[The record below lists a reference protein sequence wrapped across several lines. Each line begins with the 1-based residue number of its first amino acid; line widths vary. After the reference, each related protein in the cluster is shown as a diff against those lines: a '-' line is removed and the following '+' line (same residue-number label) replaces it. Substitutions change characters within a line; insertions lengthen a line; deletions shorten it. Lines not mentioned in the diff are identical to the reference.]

1 MARQREIE
9 LKLELGPKGVSALK
23 NGALSSRVPLGE
35 ARQAELVSVYYDTPK
50 QKLRRNDLTLRIR
63 RIGDQYLQ
71 TIKHEAGAHEQFG
84 RDEWER
90 PVSGPCPKLGRAR
103 GKGPKPL
110 RKKNL
115 PRKLKPV
122 FETSVQRTTYDF
134 AVGPTHIELALDE
147 GAIVAGDRH
156 ETVAELELE
165 LKSGAIA
172 DLFRLARLIGS
183 VVPVQ
188 LGARSKAQRGYALA
202 AGEAAESVKSLPMA
216 ITRKQDCAAAFQTI
230 GRTCIDQLNLNRP
243 LVLQGHP
250 DALHQA
256 RVALRR
262 LRSAISL
269 FSRMLDDPQTD
280 RIKADLK
287 WLGSAFGR
295 ARELDVLRK
304 KLASERPEAGG
315 NLLRVVEDER
325 DAAFAAAKDVI
336 EEPRFRRIAIATLAW
351 IEAGDWLHSEEKKR
365 RAARKQGITMHA
377 TRELKRRNKKI
388 LKAGRN
394 LTRMEPEARHR
405 LRIRI
410 KKLRYASEFFSGEL
424 SKSAKERKN
433 FASRL
438 EALQDCLGAL
448 NDIEANR
455 RLMAQVMGDG
465 HDSPGEAAPPLAA
478 EDDVDALLVQTEK
491 TFASFR
497 KAKPF
502 WR

>member
-1 MARQREIE
+1 MACQREIE
-9 LKLELGPKGVSALK
+9 LKLDLGPEGVAALK
-23 NGALSSRVPLGE
+23 NGALASRVSVGE
-35 ARQAELVSVYYDTPK
+35 ASQTELVSVYYDTPK
-50 QKLRRNDLTLRIR
+50 RKLRRNELTLRIR
-63 RIGDQYLQ
+63 RIGENYLQ
-71 TIKHEAGAHEQFG
+71 TIKREAGQREQFG

-90 PVSGPCPKLGRAR
+90 PVKGPWPTLGRAPD
-103 GKGPKPL
+103 KGPKKL

-134 AVGPTHIELALDE
+134 VVGPTHIELALDE

-172 DLFRLARLIGS
+172 DLFRLARMIGNI
-183 VVPVQ
+183 VPVQ
-188 LGARSKAQRGYALA
+188 LGAWSKAQRGYALA
-202 AGEAAESVKSLPMA
+202 AGEAAEAVKPPMA

-230 GRTCIDQLNLNRP
+230 GRACIDQLNLNRP
-243 LVLQGHP
+243 LVLKGDP
-250 DALHQA
+250 NALHQA

-280 RIKADLK
+280 RIKTDLK

-304 KLASERPEAGG
+304 KLAGERPEVGG
-315 NLLRVVEDER
+315 NLLRVVESER
-325 DAAFAAAKDVI
+325 EAAFAAAKQII
-336 EEPRFRRIAIATLAW
+336 EEPQFRRIAIGTLAW
-351 IEAGDWLHSEEKKR
+351 IETGDWLQSEEKKR
-365 RAARKQGITMHA
+365 RTARKRGITKHA
-377 TRELKRRNKKI
+377 TRELKRRYAKI
-388 LKAGRN
+388 VKAGRD
-394 LTRMEPEARHR
+394 LARLEPEARHR

-410 KKLRYASEFFSGEL
+410 KKLRYASEFFGGAL
-424 SKSAKERKN
+424 SDSTKQRKQ
-433 FASRL
+433 FAARL

-455 RLMAQVMGDG
+455 RLMAQVMDDTRERSGDG
-465 HDSPGEAAPPLAA
+465 AAPVADE
-478 EDDVDALLVQTEK
+478 EDVNALLLQSEK
-491 TFASFR
+491 TFAAFR